1 MIGDDNIFLGG
12 LGISNLISSPSYVDL
27 LNNLDY
33 DTAPSHI

>member
-12 LGISNLISSPSYVDL
+12 LGISNLISSPSYVDV

-33 DTAPSHI
+33 NTGHSHI